1 MAFCSTKSHL
11 ASPSKSLRVFR
22 KCSTM
27 DEASKRSESPL
38 ATKKSASSTHL
49 PPKQFERVSRA
60 LAEPRRTLI
69 LKQISEAGGEI
80 NCGDLA
86 AQHEIGHQTMSHHTK
101 ELENAGLIEIR
112 REGRFGYIS
121 LKRDV
126 LCAFLD
132 ELSEI

>member
-1 MAFCSTKSHL
+1 
-11 ASPSKSLRVFR
+11 
-22 KCSTM
+22 M
-27 DEASKRSESPL
+27 DEVSKRSESPL
-38 ATKKSASSTHL
+38 FTKKKSASPTHL

-86 AQHEIGHQTMSHHTK
+86 AMHKIGHQTMSHHTK

-126 LCAFLD
+126 LRAFLD

>member
-1 MAFCSTKSHL
+1 
-11 ASPSKSLRVFR
+11 
-22 KCSTM
+22 M
-27 DEASKRSESPL
+27 DETSERSESLL
-38 ATKKSASSTHL
+38 ATKKSASPTHL
-49 PPKQFERVSRA
+49 LPKQFERVSRA

-86 AQHEIGHQTMSHHTK
+86 GLHEIGHQTMSHHTK

-126 LCAFLD
+126 LRAFLD

>member
-1 MAFCSTKSHL
+1 MKVVPKHRE
-11 ASPSKSLRVFR
+11 SL
-22 KCSTM
+22 
-27 DEASKRSESPL
+27 L

-49 PPKQFERVSRA
+49 SPKQFERVSRA

-101 ELENAGLIEIR
+101 SWKMQGLSR
-112 REGRFGYIS
+112 SGVKADSDIS
-121 LKRDV
+121 P
-126 LCAFLD
+126 
-132 ELSEI
+132 

>member
-1 MAFCSTKSHL
+1 VRTKDFSITMET
-11 ASPSKSLRVFR
+11 ASN
-22 KCSTM
+22 
-27 DEASKRSESPL
+27 ESESLL
-38 ATKKSASSTHL
+38 AARNLTSSTRL

-60 LAEPRRTLI
+60 LSEPRRTLI

-101 ELENAGLIEIR
+101 ELENAGLIDIR
-112 REGRFGYIS
+112 REGRFGYVS
-121 LKRDV
+121 LNREV
-126 LCAFLD
+126 LRAFLA